1 MFNAEISGKFFV
13 LNLLIRPLLGKPLV
27 PNTDIERLRVT
38 KANKLIQVNLSDNVV
53 KFTPREQKL
62 VLAVLSQVEP
72 DDEEFKELVLSVEDI
87 KLLTG
92 VHEND
97 LWKTLRNMCNRV
109 MSSPITIVEPN
120 NPDGFLM
127 LPWFAHAAYSPIQGS
142 CKFSIS
148 PKLKPYL
155 LQLQSTFT
163 SYNLS
168 MVMKLESGHS
178 MRVYEL
184 LKQYEKIGSRKIAIA
199 DLKSMLGIDQH
210 KYKKFNDFKR
220 FVIIQ
225 AQKELS
231 KHTDIGFEFKTIRQG
246 RKIGFIHFQI
256 YKIERVEP
264 EPDTLEPDSID
275 PAGVDPDVADMLR
288 GAIPSISDL
297 SVRALSL
304 GYTPDELVVAVVT
317 LDMSLQAGTVK
328 GSPLAYLM
336 GILKTNRAEE
346 FAERSTSD
354 KSADVDLFEQL

>member
-1 MFNAEISGKFFV
+1 MSISDPEK
-13 LNLLIRPLLGKPLV
+13 
-27 PNTDIERLRVT
+27 LRVT
-38 KANKLIQVNLSDNVV
+38 KANSLIQVKMTDGVRRLN
-53 KFTPREQKL
+53 PREQKL
-62 VLAVLSQVEP
+62 VLAVLSQIEP
-72 DDEEFKELVLSVEDI
+72 EDEALEKIHMSVDEI
-87 KLLTG
+87 TQITG
-92 VHEND
+92 INKND
-97 LWKTLRNMCNRV
+97 LWKSLKRMCDKIL
-109 MSSPITIVEPN
+109 SSPITIVEPDE
-120 NPDGFLM
+120 PDGFFVTNWLATAKYQPS
-127 LPWFAHAAYSPIQGS
+127 LSR
-142 CKFSIS
+142 CEFSVS
-148 PKLKPYL
+148 GDLKPYL
-155 LQLQSTFT
+155 LQLKNTFT

-168 MVMKLESGHS
+168 MVMKLESNHS
-178 MRVYEL
+178 MRMYEL
-184 LKQYEKIGSRKIAIA
+184 LKQYEKIGKRKI
-199 DLKSMLGIDQH
+199 DYKELKAMLGIDPER
-210 KYKKFNDFKR
+210 YPRFDNFKNR
-220 FVIIQ
+220 VLIQ

-231 KHTDIGFEFKTIRQG
+231 KHTDIGFEFTTQRYG
-246 RKIGFIHFQI
+246 RKIGAVLFQI

>member
-1 MFNAEISGKFFV
+1 MEIPSPEK
-13 LNLLIRPLLGKPLV
+13 
-27 PNTDIERLRVT
+27 LRVT
-38 KANKLIQVNLSDNVV
+38 KANSLIQVRISKSVNRLSV
-53 KFTPREQKL
+53 REQKL
-62 VLAVLSQVEP
+62 VLAVLSKIEP
-72 DDEEFKELVLSVEDI
+72 DDKEFENIHLSVKEI
-87 KLLTG
+87 TELTG
-92 VHEND
+92 IHLKD
-97 LWKTLRNMCNRV
+97 LWQSLDSMCDKI
-109 MSSPITIVEPN
+109 MSCPITIIEPDE
-120 NPDGFLM
+120 PDGFLKTN
-127 LPWFAHAAYSPIQGS
+127 WCAHAAYQPSLSRCEFSVSPR
-142 CKFSIS
+142 
-148 PKLKPYL
+148 LKPYL
-155 LQLQSTFT
+155 LQLKSTFT
-163 SYNLS
+163 SYNLG
-168 MVMKLESGHS
+168 MVMKLESNYS

-184 LKQYEKIGSRKIAIA
+184 LKQYEKIGKRKI
-199 DLKSMLGIDQH
+199 DYKELKAMLGIDPERYPRFQ
-210 KYKKFNDFKR
+210 DFKR
-220 FVIIQ
+220 YVILQ

-231 KHTDIGFEFKTIRQG
+231 KHTDIGFEFTTQRYG
-246 RKIGFIHFQI
+246 RKIGAVLFQI

-336 GILKTNRAEE
+336 GILKTNKAEE